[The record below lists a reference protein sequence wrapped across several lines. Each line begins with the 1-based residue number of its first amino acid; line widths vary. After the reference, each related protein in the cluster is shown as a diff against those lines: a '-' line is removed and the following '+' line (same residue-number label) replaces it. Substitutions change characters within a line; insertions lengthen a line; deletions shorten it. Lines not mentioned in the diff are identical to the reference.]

1 MSAPADVRLKRL
13 LGADHLAS
21 LRKRLRRRFE
31 RAPLERPIDHIRIG
45 GLAAEEHAALASL
58 IGRPQRYSGSMQI
71 DVGLVDAAL
80 QRSGIAS
87 SLCDA
92 LERLDGPID
101 NLAATRLRLENLWSS
116 VIDGCSHPD
125 LIAFLRDPEGI
136 GLLKR
141 LARQDSLVAAE
152 LCRGAEA
159 VLRHLPAN
167 GVARSQLS
175 AQALG
180 DAHALDDGEP
190 IATIVLAIQRRL
202 VPAMGADRL
211 TGSTPTPQRDGVIER
226 TRDTWARAGVL
237 VNELARPVLFLNL
250 STKSSETDCWRRGE
264 PAYLSLRAL
273 LRSPPSWDVAGRK
286 IYVCENPNLLA
297 IAADRLGCDCAPLVC
312 VEGMPAAAQQSLLSQ
327 LAQAG
332 ARLCYHGDFDW
343 PGLRIANYVMRG
355 FGAVPWR
362 FGATDYEAAL
372 RTAPSLGHSLK
383 GKPVEASWD
392 AALAAAMEHYRISI
406 AEEALAASLL
416 QDLDSRCPGNA

>member
-1 MSAPADVRLKRL
+1 MSAPADPRLQRL

-31 RAPLERPIDHIRIG
+31 RAPVDRPIDHIRIG

-71 DVGLVDAAL
+71 DVSLVDAAL

-92 LERLDGPID
+92 LERLDGPIA

-116 VIDGCSHPD
+116 VIGNCSHPD

-141 LARQDSLVAAE
+141 LARQNSLVAAE

-167 GVARSQLS
+167 GIARSQLS

-180 DAHALDDGEP
+180 DAHALDDGQP
-190 IATIVLAIQRRL
+190 IATVMLAIQRRL
-202 VPAMGADRL
+202 VPTMGADRL
-211 TGSTPTPQRDGVIER
+211 AELTPAPQRDGAVER

-237 VNELARPVLFLNL
+237 VNELARPVLVLNL
-250 STKSSETDCWRRGE
+250 PTKSSENACWRRAIARRWCVSKACRRPRSNRCYRSSHRRGCAFAITATSTGRDCVS
-264 PAYLSLRAL
+264 PTTSCAVSVPRRGAL
-273 LRSPPSWDVAGRK
+273 ARPITRLRS
-286 IYVCENPNLLA
+286 
-297 IAADRLGCDCAPLVC
+297 
-312 VEGMPAAAQQSLLSQ
+312 
-327 LAQAG
+327 
-332 ARLCYHGDFDW
+332 
-343 PGLRIANYVMRG
+343 
-355 FGAVPWR
+355 
-362 FGATDYEAAL
+362 
-372 RTAPSLGHSLK
+372 
-383 GKPVEASWD
+383 KPRRVWGI
-392 AALAAAMEHYRISI
+392 L
-406 AEEALAASLL
+406 
-416 QDLDSRCPGNA
+416 